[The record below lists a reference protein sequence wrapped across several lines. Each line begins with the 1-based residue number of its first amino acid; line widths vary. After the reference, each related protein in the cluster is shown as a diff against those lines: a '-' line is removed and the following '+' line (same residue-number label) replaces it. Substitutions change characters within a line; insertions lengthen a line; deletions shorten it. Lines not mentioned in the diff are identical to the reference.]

1 VDSLSTRGDVDTTR
15 LAYLGLSLGAGTRR
29 LHAAVEPRYRAVV
42 FVGGG
47 IHRAATLMLPEVN
60 PISFAPFIVAPT
72 LMINGRQDEDTP
84 YRTNALPL
92 WNLLRGPKEAVVVDG
107 GHLVPEVLRVP
118 AVNGFLDRVL
128 GPVRFSP

>member
-1 VDSLSTRGDVDTTR
+1 
-15 LAYLGLSLGAGTRR
+15 
-29 LHAAVEPRYRAVV
+29 
-42 FVGGG
+42 
-47 IHRAATLMLPEVN
+47 
-60 PISFAPFIVAPT
+60 
-72 LMINGRQDEDTP
+72 MINGRQDEDTP